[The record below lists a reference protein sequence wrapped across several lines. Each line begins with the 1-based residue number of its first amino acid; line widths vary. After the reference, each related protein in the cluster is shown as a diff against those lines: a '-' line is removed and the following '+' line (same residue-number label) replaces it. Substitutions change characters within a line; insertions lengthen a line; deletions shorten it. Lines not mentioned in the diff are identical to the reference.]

1 MRLLKLSAI
10 LALASLVGC
19 VTGPSTVQSGVN
31 SFGSMRVTA
40 DDNWT
45 KAPIDSTPLARS
57 SSRTWTQEG
66 LSNDRLIIIPRVA
79 EGESILENDSDLAV
93 LPVFRADMSPEEIAE
108 LVESSIVNL
117 FEGGQAVVGSS
128 NLRPQ
133 GFGAQSGFMFDVT
146 ATDPDGTEY
155 RGSVGTFVDDN
166 EMYMVIFLAADPPY
180 YDKYAERADAI
191 IKSATLTV
199 RTTGK
204 F

>member
-1 MRLLKLSAI
+1 MRLLKFSVI

-19 VTGPSTVQSGVN
+19 ATGPSTVQPGVN

-40 DDNWT
+40 DNNWN
-45 KAPIDSTPLARS
+45 KAAIDSTPLARS

-66 LSNDRLIIIPRVA
+66 LSNDRLLIIPRVA
-79 EGESILENDSDLAV
+79 EGESILENDSDLAT
-93 LPVFRADMSPEEIAE
+93 LPVFRADMSPEEIAK
-108 LVESSIVNL
+108 LIESSIVNL

-133 GFGAQSGFMFDVT
+133 GFGAQSGFMFDIT
-146 ATDPDGTEY
+146 AAVPDDTQY

-166 EMYMVIFLAADPPY
+166 EMYLVIFLAADPPY
-180 YDKYAERADAI
+180 YEKYAERADAI

>member
-1 MRLLKLSAI
+1 MRLVNI
-10 LALASLVGC
+10 CVMLAFASLVGC
-19 VTGPSTVQSGVN
+19 AMGPSTVQPGVN

-45 KAPIDSTPLARS
+45 KAPIDATPLARS

-79 EGESILENDSDLAV
+79 EGESIFENDSELAV
-93 LPVFRADMSPEEIAE
+93 MPVFRADMSPKETAE

-117 FEGGQAVVGSS
+117 FESGQAVVGSS

-146 ATDPDGTEY
+146 AAVPDGTEY

-166 EMYMVIFLAADPPY
+166 EMFMVIFLAADPPY